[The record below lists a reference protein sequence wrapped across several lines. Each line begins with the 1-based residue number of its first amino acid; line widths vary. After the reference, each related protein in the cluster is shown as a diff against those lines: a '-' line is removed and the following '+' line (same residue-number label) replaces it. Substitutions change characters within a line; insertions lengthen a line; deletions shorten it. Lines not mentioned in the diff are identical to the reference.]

1 MEVKA
6 GQKYEHFGMVLLG
19 KQPAKLSLEHMD

>member
-1 MEVKA
+1 MDVKT
-6 GQKYEHFGMVLLG
+6 GEKYEHFGMVLLG